1 MKIKYLTDACIV
13 IEHEGK
19 KLLCDPWLSES
30 ICYGGLYHYPPID
43 IDINDYLDVDCIYIS
58 HIHED
63 HLDSETLKHF
73 SKEIPIVIHSYEEK
87 HVFNRLKGMGFINIY
102 ELKHKTKFEVA
113 PKFTIE
119 VLAADNCD
127 PAICFKFF
135 GCQVSQLYE
144 HSLQIDSMAVIQGGD
159 YVVVN
164 TNDCPYELSHTMN
177 PYILEQYKKVD
188 FLMTSYNAASPYPQS
203 FDNFTDD
210 EKLVEKE
217 KVRQKCLDRAVSY
230 CKDLQPKYV
239 LPFAAQMVLGGE
251 NVDLNAYRAVTP
263 LENVKAELGLKLIQK
278 NINTIIVQLNS
289 EDFFDLST
297 GEESEDFKPLTDA
310 ERNVYY
316 NDILRKKEY
325 LFLQKK
331 YFVSFEERH
340 SLIDELKIAQ
350 SRMNYKMKEVYYDLK
365 INTTIYLDVGQDF
378 LYEIPLDGREVSV
391 VKDGDFKEPYLK
403 LTLEYSLLKMIL
415 NRQAHWNNAELGG
428 FITYYRKPN
437 IFDRAV
443 HHVISY
449 LHT

>member
-1 MKIKYLTDACIV
+1 MKVRYLTDACIV
-13 IEHEGK
+13 IEYEGK

-43 IDINDYLDVDCIYIS
+43 ININDYLDVDCIYIS

-63 HLDSETLKHF
+63 HLDAETLQHF

-87 HVFNRLKGMGFINIY
+87 HVYNRLKGMGFTNIY
-102 ELKHKTKFEVA
+102 ELKHKTKFEIA

-203 FDNFTDD
+203 FENFTDD
-210 EKLVEKE
+210 EKSAEKE
-217 KVRQKCLDRAVSY
+217 KIRQKCLDRAVNY
-230 CKDLQPKYV
+230 CKDLHPEYI
-239 LPFAAQMVLGGE
+239 LPFAAQRVIGGK
-251 NVDLNAYRAVTP
+251 NYKLNKFTATTP
-263 LENVKAELGLKLIQK
+263 LEVLEKELSIKLEK
-278 NINTIIVQLNS
+278 NDQFSKVILLNS
-289 EDFFDLST
+289 KSFFDLETKTSSSKFRPPT
-297 GEESEDFKPLTDA
+297 AEERE
-310 ERNVYY
+310 
-316 NDILRKKEY
+316 EY
-325 LFLQKK
+325 LKSVIGINPYLFELPEYKVKVENQINLIEKFKVAQMRMLKK
-331 YFVSFEERH
+331 M
-340 SLIDELKIAQ
+340 D
-350 SRMNYKMKEVYYDLK
+350 EVYYGMK
-365 INTTIYLDVGQDF
+365 IDTVLYIDAHQDYIYK
-378 LYEIPLDGREVSV
+378 IPLNGESVSTV
-391 VKDGDFKEPYLK
+391 DRSNMKEPYLK
-403 LTLEYSLLKMIL
+403 LTLDYSLLNMIL
-415 NRQAHWNNAELGG
+415 ERKAHWNNAEFGS
-428 FITYYRKPN
+428 FITYLRKPN
-437 IFDRAV
+437 IFDRAA

>member
-1 MKIKYLTDACIV
+1 MKVKYLTDACIV
-13 IEHEGK
+13 IEFEGK

-30 ICYGGLYHYPPID
+30 ICYGGLYHYPPIN
-43 IDINDYLDVDCIYIS
+43 IDINDYIDVDCIYIS

-63 HLDSETLKHF
+63 HLDAETLMHF

-87 HVFNRLKGMGFINIY
+87 HVFNRLKGMGFTNIN
-102 ELKHKTKFEVA
+102 ELKHKTTFEIA

-127 PAICFKFF
+127 PAICYKFF

-177 PYILEQYKKVD
+177 PYILEKYKKVD

-203 FDNFTDD
+203 FENFTDV
-210 EKLVEKE
+210 EKIVEKE
-217 KVRQKCLDRAVSY
+217 KIRLKCLDRAVSY
-230 CKDLQPKYV
+230 CKDLQPNYV
-239 LPFAAQMVLGGE
+239 LPFAAQMVFGGE

-263 LENVKAELGLKLIQK
+263 LENVKVELGNKLNQK
-278 NINTIIVQLNS
+278 EINTVIIQLNS
-289 EDFFDLST
+289 EEFFDMST
-297 GEESEDFKPLTDA
+297 GKESAKFKPLTDE
-310 ERNVYY
+310 ERDIYY
-316 NDILRKKEY
+316 NSILRVKKY
-325 LFLQKK
+325 LFHQEK
-331 YFVSFEERH
+331 YFVPYEERQ
-340 SLIDELKIAQ
+340 SLVHELKIAQ
-350 SRMNYKMKEVYYDLK
+350 TRMNYKMKEVYYDLK
-365 INTTIYLDVGQDF
+365 INTTLYIDVGQDF
-378 LYEIPLDGREVSV
+378 LYEVPLDGREVRT
-391 VKDGDFKEPYLK
+391 VKDSDFKEPYLK

-437 IFDRAV
+437 TFDRAV

>member
-1 MKIKYLTDACIV
+1 MKVRYLTDACIV
-13 IEHEGK
+13 IEYGGK

-63 HLDSETLKHF
+63 HLDAETLQHF

-87 HVFNRLKGMGFINIY
+87 HVYNRLKSMGFTNIY
-102 ELKHKTKFEVA
+102 ELKHKTKFEIA

-119 VLAADNCD
+119 ILAADNCD

-135 GCQVSQLYE
+135 GCQVSQLYQ
-144 HSLQIDSMAVIQGGD
+144 HSLQIDSMAVVQGGD

-177 PYILEQYKKVD
+177 PYILKQYQKVD

-203 FDNFTDD
+203 FENFTDA
-210 EKLVEKE
+210 EKIVEKE
-217 KVRQKCLDRAVSY
+217 KIRQKCLDRAVKY

-251 NVDLNAYRAVTP
+251 NVDLNEYRAVTP
-263 LENVKAELGLKLIQK
+263 LENVKKELGNKLMK
-278 NINTIIVQLNS
+278 ENINTVIVQLNS
-289 EDFFDLST
+289 QDFFDLST
-297 GEESEDFKPLTDA
+297 GKESADFKPLSET
-310 ERNVYY
+310 ERQIYY
-316 NDILRKKEY
+316 NNVLRKKVY
-325 LFLQKK
+325 LFNKK
-331 YFVSFEERH
+331 EYFVPIENRSN
-340 SLIDELKIAQ
+340 LIEELKIAQ
-350 SRMNYKMKEVYYDLK
+350 SRMNFKMKEVYYDLK
-365 INTTIYLDVGQDF
+365 IATTLYIDVDQEYI
-378 LYEIPLDGREVSV
+378 YEIPLDGREVRTIKNGS
-391 VKDGDFKEPYLK
+391 FKEPYVK

-415 NRQAHWNNAELGG
+415 YRQAHWNNAELGG
-428 FITYYRKPN
+428 FITYSRKPN
-437 IFDRAV
+437 TFDRAV

-449 LHT
+449 LHI